1 MLQVAIPGEPE
12 QRIRMIAQIFA
23 SPNHLNIFRALQRI
37 DSWVSVVEL
46 VRKSKVSKRTIYRV
60 IKDFIDGGLL
70 ETKTVSRRRVYR
82 LSPQVGWVGTLL
94 EEPKVYLSLT
104 DVPARDQ
111 IAELVS
117 GDPLARQI
125 VQALLDASEPLT
137 LRQLAAQTGAW
148 AIEVKGR
155 LNLLIDE
162 GLVMKRDLGY
172 VVSRKV
178 AAEILRE
185 TVE

>member
-1 MLQVAIPGEPE
+1 VQIPIPGEPE
-12 QRIRMIAQIFA
+12 QRIKTISQIFA
-23 SPNHLNIFRALQRI
+23 SPNHLSIFRTLQRL

-60 IKDFIDGGLL
+60 IKDFIDNGFL

-82 LSPQVGWVGTLL
+82 LSPEVSWVGTLL
-94 EEPKVYLSLT
+94 EEPKVYLGLT
-104 DVPARDQ
+104 DVPGRDHVK
-111 IAELVS
+111 ELVS

-125 VQALLDASEPLT
+125 VQALLEASGPLT
-137 LRQLAAQTGAW
+137 LRQLSAETGAW
-148 AIEVKGR
+148 AIEVKAR

-172 VVSRKV
+172 VVNRKV
-178 AAEILRE
+178 ASEILRE
-185 TVE
+185 AVD